1 MGTPRSNK
9 LPNMKVLLLLAT
21 VFAASQANDVC
32 KANFQNLADLKME
45 TLKMRLR
52 NGESVESFIA
62 PSLPPLRTAAG
73 PLVSAVPPALAGLS
87 LSVLASLLTPFSS
100 LDVSRR
106 PLVPETPAGLVS
118 AGSLSGSLEMATAK
132 HFLLNLAKF
141 TTRNNPKKK

>member
-1 MGTPRSNK
+1 MG
-9 LPNMKVLLLLAT
+9 
-21 VFAASQANDVC
+21 

-52 NGESVESFIA
+52 NGESVESVIA
-62 PSLPPLRTAAG
+62 SLPPLRTAAG

-106 PLVPETPAGLVS
+106 PLVPEIPAGLVS

-132 HFLLNLAKF
+132 HFLLNLVKF